1 MGTLASDVV
10 PASSLA
16 ASKSE
21 SNSSP
26 GSSRTMRAY
35 MAMKRRYE
43 SKAKRSSPV
52 CFASPS
58 TDSSLRPRLRT
69 VSIMPGM
76 ENLAPER
83 TETSSGSAASPM
95 ALPMAVS
102 SRERADA
109 TSASS
114 SLGHR
119 RAM

>member
-1 MGTLASDVV
+1 
-10 PASSLA
+10 
-16 ASKSE
+16 
-21 SNSSP
+21 
-26 GSSRTMRAY
+26 MRAY

-52 CFASPS
+52 CLARPS

-83 TETSSGSAASPM
+83 TETSSGSLASPIV
-95 ALPMAVS
+95 LPMAFS
-102 SRERADA
+102 SRERAPA

-114 SLGHR
+114 ALGQPP
-119 RAM
+119 AM

>member
-1 MGTLASDVV
+1 MV

-26 GSSRTMRAY
+26 GSSSTMRPY

-52 CFASPS
+52 WAARPS
-58 TDSSLRPRLRT
+58 TDLSFSPRLRT

-83 TETSSGSAASPM
+83 TDTSRGSVASPIC
-95 ALPMAVS
+95 LPMAF
-102 SRERADA
+102 SRRARASA
-109 TSASS
+109 TSPSS
-114 SLGHR
+114 PLGQPP
-119 RAM
+119 AM